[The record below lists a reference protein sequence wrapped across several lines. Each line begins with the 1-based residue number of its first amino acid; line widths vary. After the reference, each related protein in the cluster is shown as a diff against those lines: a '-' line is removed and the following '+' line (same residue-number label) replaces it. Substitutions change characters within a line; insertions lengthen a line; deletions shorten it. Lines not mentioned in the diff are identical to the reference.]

1 MRITKLTD
9 KAHGVGMHHPISA
22 KIVIE
27 ASFINTKVFKNL
39 HSLRRQV
46 QGKMIERLA
55 RRKSGFKTGYD
66 IAWFSQHVAILAK
79 AAINCEFAQ

>member
-1 MRITKLTD
+1 
-9 KAHGVGMHHPISA
+9 
-22 KIVIE
+22 
-27 ASFINTKVFKNL
+27 
-39 HSLRRQV
+39 
-46 QGKMIERLA
+46 MIERLA